1 MLNTK
6 RFVIISFAG
15 LLLALGIGW
24 LLFYIINRPHAC
36 DWPTWRYDANR
47 SASSPQKLPDKLHLQ
62 WMREYPKLI
71 QAWED
76 PLNQDLMQFDKVY
89 EPVVHGKTLFI
100 GSNANDKVVALNTET
115 GEERW
120 AFYVGGPVR
129 FPPVAANGKV
139 YFVSDDGYLYCVNA
153 NLGKLIWKFRG
164 GPSDANF
171 SFKKKSLTKRNTEEF
186 IYSNRKIL
194 GNERLISTWP
204 ARGGP
209 VLKDG
214 IIYFAAGIWP
224 FMGVFIYALDAETG
238 KVIWSN
244 DSTGP
249 MYILQPHNSPSY
261 AGVAPQ
267 GNLVI
272 AGDKLLIPCGRS
284 VPACFDRHTG
294 EFLYYHLARYNKT
307 GGAFVCSLGNFFIN
321 YHRDYVTSIYELSTG
336 HSVVPRFGKIPVMT
350 EKTLFSMGNPITA
363 YDFRNLKQVEDERL
377 IIDKTKKEART
388 VKDKKWVLEQLWQC
402 NVDASGDLIKAGKRL
417 YAGGKNVISAIEIPG
432 RITKLFERK
441 EPKVSWKTT
450 IDGTAARIIAADNK
464 LFVVTL
470 EGSIYAFGGK
480 ETGPTPGP
488 SKGGEGPKIYPYI
501 VEKSTI
507 TKKVSAKAESILKA
521 TGIRE
526 GYCLAYGWETGDLVE
541 VLARNSN
548 LRIIAIDPDPV
559 KVDNLRR
566 RFDAMGLYGKR
577 ISVQVGDIFNFEAP
591 PYLASLTVFEN
602 LEVERTVSSLNVEQA
617 SSLLTEKT
625 NLFFR
630 KIYHSIRPYGGVAC
644 LPVSDN
650 EISAIE
656 QQIQESKLPRAKVR
670 KVEHTASLLRGV
682 KRVAGSIPKSENS
695 VSLLQEVEHAANL
708 LQTEYLLLIRDGPL
722 PGAADWTHQY
732 GDIANTVKSD
742 DELVK
747 LPLGI
752 LWFGGS
758 SNMDVLPRHG
768 HGPPEQV
775 IGGRL
780 FIEGID
786 SFSARDVYTGRVLWK
801 RNLTHLNT
809 FGVYYDETYKN
820 TPLDPAYNQVH
831 IPGANARGANFVAT
845 LDKVYIAQKNSCLV
859 LDAATGKTIE
869 EIKLPTDPKTGQTPE
884 WGYIGVYKDYLIAG
898 AGFVHYLDFLDLDEI
913 DATIS
918 GKQPF
923 YNFDITSSKKLIIMN
938 RRTGEVLWTRNSE
951 LGFRYNAIAVGD
963 DKIFCIDMIPPSVS
977 DALARRLGKRHF
989 GTPKL
994 MALNLHNGKIVWSTT
1009 QNVFGTWLSY
1019 SKEYDILLQSGR
1031 QSRDMLRGEPTK
1043 GMVAYR
1049 GKNGTVLWSSD
1060 VSHGGPYMLH
1070 EDTIIT
1076 DKYAYSLLTGEQKM
1090 RIDPLTGEEKP
1101 WIFKRNYGCN
1111 YAIASEHLLTFR
1123 SAAAGFY
1130 DLMRDGGTGNF
1141 GGFKSGCTSNLVV
1154 ANGVLNAPDYTRTC
1168 SCSYQ
1173 NQTSLALVHTPDV
1186 EIWTTYFDEPRN
1198 VDIASSSSAIA
1209 FSDLEGK
1216 LTYVNNSLLKLLG
1229 YDYDTEILRKPF
1241 VELWQKR
1248 EKPLEV
1254 IKTLRDKGRWI
1265 GELTAVKKDGS
1276 TLDVHLLASVIT
1288 DEPNFSSKLFF
1299 SKEKSPLSK
1308 GVRGLYQKKQRGSS
1322 IIRNSKEVLNVSGKP
1337 ISMMFSFMKITD
1349 TAIAFFDLKG
1359 NLTYVNNSFLKLWGY
1374 DDDKEVLGNPFVEL
1388 WQMEEKALEVIATLR
1403 NKGEWIGELAAMKK
1417 DGSTID
1423 IHLSASIVE
1432 DELSKPISMMAS
1444 FVDITERKRIE
1455 EKVNDIKSG
1464 LRNIRKINQL
1474 ITGNV
1479 PIRTIGANLGAPG
1492 DRKADNGTL
1501 WLEYPRVGGPSP
1513 DIPVSISPEKLLF
1526 SIDSKFQTDLD
1537 NQTISEELR
1546 CQFEKKG
1553 FSLHQGAA
1561 VSIEKKGSKWLIT
1574 RNDMKTYIVRKEERK
1589 NTYHKA
1595 GDKLNIYRENFERFC
1610 HHSSRIQVSE
1620 YLKSA
1625 PAWVVASGL
1634 KGVSSVTITL
1644 SGKSTEAT
1652 TQAEGAKP
1660 TEKSIQEHL
1669 YTVRLYFS
1677 EPDEIKPG
1685 QRVFDIAIQGRKVLE
1700 NFDIVK
1706 DAGSP
1711 NRPVVKEFKGILVKD
1726 DLTVDFTSSDNN
1738 KANVPLICGIEVMA
1752 EGW

>member
-6 RFVIISFAG
+6 HFVIISSVG
-15 LLLALGIGW
+15 LLLVLGIGW
-24 LLFYIINRPHAC
+24 LLFYLITRPHAC
-36 DWPTWRYDANR
+36 DWPMWRYDANR
-47 SASSPQKLPDKLHLQ
+47 SASSPQKLPAKLHLQ
-62 WMREYPKLI
+62 WMREYPKFT

-76 PLNQDLMQFDKVY
+76 PLNQDLMQFDKVS

-115 GEERW
+115 GEEKW
-120 AFYVGGPVR
+120 AFYVDGPVR
-129 FPPVAANGKV
+129 FPPVASNGKV
-139 YFVSDDGYLYCVNA
+139 YFVSDDGYLYCVDS

-164 GPSDANF
+164 GP
-171 SFKKKSLTKRNTEEF
+171 
-186 IYSNRKIL
+186 SNRKIL

-238 KVIWSN
+238 KVVWSN

-249 MYILQPHNSPSY
+249 IYMLQPHNSPSY

-267 GNLVI
+267 GNFVL
-272 AGDKLLIPCGRS
+272 AGDKLLVPCGRS
-284 VPACFDRHTG
+284 VPACFDRRTG

-307 GGAFVCSLGNFFIN
+307 GGAFVCALGDFFIN

-363 YDFRNLKQVEDERL
+363 YDFRNLKHIEDERL
-377 IIDKTKKEART
+377 IIDKTKKEVKT

-417 YAGGKNVISAIEIPG
+417 YAGGKNVVSAIEIPG
-432 RITKLFERK
+432 GRIAKLFGRK
-441 EPKVSWKTT
+441 GPKVSWKTT

-470 EGSIYAFGGK
+470 EGSIYAFGG
-480 ETGPTPGP
+480 EAPPYP
-488 SKGGEGPKIYPYI
+488 PRQRGGKIYTYT

-526 GYCLAYGWETGDLVE
+526 GYCLTYGLETGDLVE
-541 VLARNSN
+541 ALARNSN

-577 ISVQVGDIFNFEAP
+577 ISVQVGDVFTFEAP

-602 LEVERTVSSLNVEQA
+602 LEAAGYRVEQTD
-617 SSLLTEKT
+617 SLLY
-625 NLFFR
+625 FFP

-644 LPVSDN
+644 LPVSVN
-650 EISAIE
+650 EISAVE
-656 QQIQESKLPRAKVR
+656 QQIQESYLPKAKVR
-670 KVEHTASLLRGV
+670 KVEHTANLLRGV
-682 KRVAGSIPKSENS
+682 KRAAGSIPKSENS
-695 VSLLQEVEHAANL
+695 ASLLQEVEYAANL
-708 LQTEYLLLIRDGPL
+708 LKSEYLLLIRDGPL

-809 FGVYYDETYKN
+809 SGVYYDETYKN

-869 EIKLPTDPKTGQTPE
+869 EIKLPPDPKTGQMPE

-923 YNFDITSSKKLIIMN
+923 YNFDITSSKNLIIMN
-938 RRTGEVLWTRNSE
+938 RLTGKVLWTRNSE
-951 LGFRYNAIAVGD
+951 LGFRHNAIAVGD
-963 DKIFCIDMIPPSVS
+963 DKIFCIDMLPPSVS
-977 DALARRLGKRHF
+977 DALERRLGKYRF

-994 MALNLHNGKIVWSTT
+994 MALNLQNGKIVWNTNE
-1009 QNVFGTWLSY
+1009 NVFGTWLSY
-1019 SKEYDILLQSGR
+1019 SKEHDILLQSGR

-1049 GKNGTVLWSSD
+1049 GKNGTVLWSNNASQ
-1060 VSHGGPYMLH
+1060 GGPYMLH
-1070 EDTIIT
+1070 GDTIIT
-1076 DKYAYSLLTGEQKM
+1076 DQYSYSLLTGEQKM

-1141 GGFKSGCTSNLVV
+1141 GGFKSGCTSNLVA

-1216 LTYVNNSLLKLLG
+1216 LIYVNNSLLKLLG

-1241 VELWQKR
+1241 VELWQNR
-1248 EKPLEV
+1248 EKTLEV
-1254 IKTLRDKGRWI
+1254 IKALRDVGINSSSFLYDGTFSFRKRKSLEGRWI
-1265 GELTAVKKDGS
+1265 GELAAVKKDGS
-1276 TLDVHLLASVIT
+1276 TLNVHLLASMIT
-1288 DEPNFSSKLFF
+1288 DK
-1299 SKEKSPLSK
+1299 
-1308 GVRGLYQKKQRGSS
+1308 
-1322 IIRNSKEVLNVSGKP
+1322 SGKP
-1337 ISMMFSFMKITD
+1337 ISMMFSFVKITD

-1374 DDDKEVLGNPFVEL
+1374 DDDAEILGNPFVEL

-1403 NKGEWIGELAAMKK
+1403 NKGEWIGELVAMKK
-1417 DGSTID
+1417 DGSTLD
-1423 IHLSASIVE
+1423 IHLSASMVT
-1432 DELSKPISMMAS
+1432 DESGNLVSMMAS

-1479 PIRTIGANLGAPG
+1479 PIRTIGVNLGAPG

-1546 CQFEKKG
+1546 QKFENKG
-1553 FSLHQGAA
+1553 FSLHQGAT
-1561 VSIEKKGSKWLIT
+1561 VLIEKKGSKWLIT
-1574 RNDMKTYIVRKEERK
+1574 RNDMKTYIVRKEKDE
-1589 NTYHKA
+1589 NSYHEV
-1595 GDKLNIYRENFERFC
+1595 GDKLNIYRENFGRFC
-1610 HHSSRIQVSE
+1610 HHSSRIQVGE
-1620 YLKSA
+1620 DLKPA

-1652 TQAEGAKP
+1652 TQAEI
-1660 TEKSIQEHL
+1660 EEHIQERP

-1700 NFDIVK
+1700 NLDIIK
-1706 DAGSP
+1706 DAGSL
-1711 NRPVVKEFKGILVKD
+1711 NCSVVKEFKGILVKD
-1726 DLTVDFTSSDNN
+1726 DLTVALTPSNNAKSS
-1738 KANVPLICGIEVMA
+1738 VTLICGIEVMA